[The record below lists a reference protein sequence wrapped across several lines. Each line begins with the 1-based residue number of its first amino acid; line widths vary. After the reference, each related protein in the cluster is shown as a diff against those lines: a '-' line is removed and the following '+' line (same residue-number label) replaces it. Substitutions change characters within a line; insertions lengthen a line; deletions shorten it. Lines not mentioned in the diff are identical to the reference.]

1 MHFPQGVSIFKSGLY
16 STIISLPDNK
26 LSDLKTNKQK
36 NLIGLLADTLN
47 LSIHK

>member
-26 LSDLKTNKQK
+26 LSDLKAKE
-36 NLIGLLADTLN
+36 ILLAYWQIL
-47 LSIHK
+47 